1 MNTQFHKGVVEMCV
15 LALVAKEDRYG
26 YELVSAISTRIPISE
41 GTIYP
46 ILRRLTQE
54 GYFETYLVESNEGPP
69 RKYYRMTKNGRTFTQ
84 SLVEQWTHFTES
96 VEEIIHPPTKRR
108 GV

>member
-1 MNTQFHKGVVEMCV
+1 VNTQFHKGVVEMCV
-15 LALVAKEDRYG
+15 LALVAKQDFYG
-26 YELVSAISTRIPISE
+26 YELVNAISTQIPISE

-54 GYFETYLVESNEGPP
+54 GYFETYLVESSGGPP
-69 RKYYRMTKNGRTFTQ
+69 RKYYRMTKSGRAFTT
-84 SLVEQWTHFTES
+84 SLVEEWTSFTTS
-96 VEEIIHPPTKRR
+96 VDNIINSPKRR

>member
-15 LALVAKEDRYG
+15 LALVSKQDYYG
-26 YELVSAISTRIPISE
+26 YELVNAISTQIPISE

-69 RKYYRMTKNGRTFTQ
+69 RKYYRMTRSGRNFTQ
-84 SLVEQWTHFTES
+84 SLIDQWEDFTNS
-96 VEEIIHPPTKRR
+96 VDKIIHSKAKN
-108 GV
+108 

>member
-1 MNTQFHKGVVEMCV
+1 MCV
-15 LALVAKEDRYG
+15 LALVAKQDCYG
-26 YELVSAISTRIPISE
+26 YELVSAISTQIPISE

-54 GYFETYLVESNEGPP
+54 GYFETYLVESSGGPP
-69 RKYYRMTKNGRTFTQ
+69 RKYYKMTKTGRTFTENMTQ
-84 SLVEQWTHFTES
+84 QWTEFKNS
-96 VEEIIHPPTKRR
+96 VDSIINSPKRR

>member
-1 MNTQFHKGVVEMCV
+1 MCV
-15 LALVAKEDRYG
+15 LALVAKEDHYG

-69 RKYYRMTKNGRTFTQ
+69 RKYYRMTKIGRTFTTA
-84 SLVEQWTHFTES
+84 LIKQWTEFTDSVDAVLES
-96 VEEIIHPPTKRR
+96 AKQRR

>member
-15 LALVAKEDRYG
+15 LALVAKEDHYG

-69 RKYYRMTKNGRTFTQ
+69 RKYYRMTKSGRTFTTA
-84 SLVEQWTHFTES
+84 LINQWTEFTDS
-96 VEEIIHPPTKRR
+96 VDAVIQSAKQRR

>member
-1 MNTQFHKGVVEMCV
+1 MCV
-15 LALVAKEDRYG
+15 LALVAKQDFYG
-26 YELVSAISTRIPISE
+26 YELVNAISTQIPISE

-54 GYFETYLVESNEGPP
+54 GYFETYLVESSEGPP
-69 RKYYRMTKNGRTFTQ
+69 RKYYRMTKTGRSFTQ
-84 SLVEQWTHFTES
+84 SLIGQWTEFSSS
-96 VEEIIHPPTKRR
+96 VEHIINFPKRR